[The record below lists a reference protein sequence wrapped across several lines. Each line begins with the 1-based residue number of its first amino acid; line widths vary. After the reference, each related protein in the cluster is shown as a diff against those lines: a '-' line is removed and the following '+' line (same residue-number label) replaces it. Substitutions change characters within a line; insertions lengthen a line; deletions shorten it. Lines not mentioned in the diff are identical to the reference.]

1 VDPVSDV
8 TVLRSR
14 GELGAFAVEC
24 ADLALHS
31 AERSR
36 LDQARREGTRC
47 VLLWNG
53 PRGARRLAGLVPFA
67 APSFYRGLPLL
78 ALKSRAPLLR
88 SGCEQGALH
97 ALLAWFRADGEGAAL
112 LVFRAL
118 SRNGAVY
125 RALVEV
131 ARQREQLVLA
141 ATAAD
146 GSRTL
151 LVSDR
156 RWNELSTATLPLLR
170 WAKRG
175 TASLVFGS
183 LDL

>member
-1 VDPVSDV
+1 MDHAGDV
-8 TVLRSR
+8 TVLRRS
-14 GELGAFAVEC
+14 GEL
-24 ADLALHS
+24 
-31 AERSR
+31 
-36 LDQARREGTRC
+36 T
-47 VLLWNG
+47 VLLWAG
-53 PRGARRLAGLVPFA
+53 PGGARRLAGMVPFD

-78 ALKSRAPLLR
+78 ALQSRAPILR

-97 ALLAWFRADGEGAAL
+97 ALLEWFRADGEGAAL

-118 SRNGAVY
+118 ARNGAVY
-125 RALVEV
+125 RALAEV

-156 RWNELSTATLPLLR
+156 KWNELSTATLPLLR

-175 TASLVFGS
+175 TARLLYGS